1 MERLVN
7 HIEMTIHPSQLR
19 PILRAL
25 LFAIFFHRTLDA
37 VEPETLELLESH
49 ISCAPNPSIQH
60 EVNDKIEEFVQH
72 YVDNEND
79 CGEIAVVFLQKKSRK
94 GWFAVTEELV
104 PWEEHLITLKLS
116 STTKVSSPPLS
127 NVLLKTLTFCLQ
139 NKSNVPPL
147 TGNMDQQNSNLS
159 HQILIAP
166 PSPADLFSPS
176 SPPTHPMRLTS
187 PPPAPFATPTTTTA
201 LDITSPIQVTTESNN
216 SAKRALSPTRA
227 TLGYFEQAKD
237 GLKAVSAKAGAGVGW
252 GGRAMGAA
260 FGRSAN
266 GY

>member
-49 ISCAPNPSIQH
+49 I
-60 EVNDKIEEFVQH
+60 
-72 YVDNEND
+72 
-79 CGEIAVVFLQKKSRK
+79 
-94 GWFAVTEELV
+94 
-104 PWEEHLITLKLS
+104 
-116 STTKVSSPPLS
+116 
-127 NVLLKTLTFCLQ
+127 
-139 NKSNVPPL
+139 
-147 TGNMDQQNSNLS
+147 DQQNSNLS

>member
-94 GWFAVTEELV
+94 GWFAVTEAV

-127 NVLLKTLTFCLQ
+127 N
-139 NKSNVPPL
+139 
-147 TGNMDQQNSNLS
+147 DQQNSNLS

-187 PPPAPFATPTTTTA
+187 PPPAPFATPTTATA
-201 LDITSPIQVTTESNN
+201 LDITNPIQVTTESNN